1 MTVKPPRL
9 APPCDPA
16 VAEAHDAIAKP
27 RPPRRFTPPQR
38 PAEQPDAA
46 RTILRLRR
54 GRGSELVVSLHT
66 HDGRPFARVSLRGAS
81 GKARRSVA
89 VRPNEL
95 DALADALRAAR
106 AELAAPVGPPPD
118 AAAAGGR

>member
-1 MTVKPPRL
+1 MMKPPRL

-16 VAEAHDAIAKP
+16 VAEALDAIAKP

-38 PAEQPDAA
+38 PAEQPDPA

-89 VRPNEL
+89 LRPDEL

-106 AELAAPVGPPPD
+106 AELAAPVE
-118 AAAAGGR
+118 AANEAAPVDRR